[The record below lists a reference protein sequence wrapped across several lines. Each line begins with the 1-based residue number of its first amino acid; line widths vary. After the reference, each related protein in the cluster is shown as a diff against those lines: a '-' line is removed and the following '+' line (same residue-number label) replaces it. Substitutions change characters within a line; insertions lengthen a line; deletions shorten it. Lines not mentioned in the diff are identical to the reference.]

1 MAENHQKG
9 LYGKKNNLNNDFCDQ
24 RTSTTNSDSM
34 VLKIQL
40 QYLKMRASVPIYE
53 AQCVVFTAAIRT
65 NNDKLRVA
73 GQGLG
78 NTRAVRTNNAY
89 EYSHPWLVQ
98 ERVWSKFE
106 RLLSCGIA
114 NRNLF

>member
-24 RTSTTNSDSM
+24 RTSTINSDSM
-34 VLKIQL
+34 VLIIKL

-106 RLLSCGIA
+106 RLL
-114 NRNLF
+114 

>member
-1 MAENHQKG
+1 MMRLQPHHHQNGKWPKTTKRVSTA
-9 LYGKKNNLNNDFCDQ
+9 KKNNLNNDFCDQ
-24 RTSTTNSDSM
+24 RTSTTNTDSM

-53 AQCVVFTAAIRT
+53 AQCVIFTAAIRT
-65 NNDKLRVA
+65 NNDNLRVA

-98 ERVWSKFE
+98 ERV
-106 RLLSCGIA
+106 
-114 NRNLF
+114 

>member
-1 MAENHQKG
+1 
-9 LYGKKNNLNNDFCDQ
+9 
-24 RTSTTNSDSM
+24 M

-78 NTRAVRTNNAY
+78 NTRARRANTAKRAPNITTHHHYVRV
-89 EYSHPWLVQ
+89 LVGT
-98 ERVWSKFE
+98 SF
-106 RLLSCGIA
+106 I
-114 NRNLF
+114 

>member
-1 MAENHQKG
+1 
-9 LYGKKNNLNNDFCDQ
+9 
-24 RTSTTNSDSM
+24 
-34 VLKIQL
+34 
-40 QYLKMRASVPIYE
+40 MRASVPIYE

-98 ERVWSKFE
+98 ERV
-106 RLLSCGIA
+106 
-114 NRNLF
+114 